1 MLISCPCCKRKI
13 SNTAETCPW
22 CGCDVQ
28 KELRENIEFAI
39 WCAKWG
45 GIPFIIFTFSVFV
58 LSETIENN
66 GGICLWIWLIAQIGW
81 VIFLKRDVSENYQ
94 ESDDEDNKN
103 QNRINNA
110 NLENLVLNNTRSA
123 SSQSRNSVRK
133 SKNSV
138 KKRQGRKIEI

>member
-1 MLISCPCCKRKI
+1 M
-13 SNTAETCPW
+13 
-22 CGCDVQ
+22 
-28 KELRENIEFAI
+28 
-39 WCAKWG
+39 
-45 GIPFIIFTFSVFV
+45 
-58 LSETIENN
+58 SETIENN

>member
-45 GIPFIIFTFSVFV
+45 GIPFIIFIFSVFV

-66 GGICLWIWLIAQIGW
+66 GGICLWIWLIAQIGC
-81 VIFLKRDVSENYQ
+81 
-94 ESDDEDNKN
+94 
-103 QNRINNA
+103 A
-110 NLENLVLNNTRSA
+110 
-123 SSQSRNSVRK
+123 
-133 SKNSV
+133 
-138 KKRQGRKIEI
+138 